1 MSIIEGY
8 KLISFGYLGR
18 KNRAGEITES
28 EKKTTMH
35 RGKKTERVGKIERK
49 KIKARGKL
57 EGGEKLRAST
67 EHNTGKKYSEGIV
80 KRGKLRARKRGT
92 FALLGCSSTGW
103 D

>member
-1 MSIIEGY
+1 MQRRKKKRERAEKINCKKNKAQE
-8 KLISFGYLGR
+8 KL
-18 KNRAGEITES
+18 E
-28 EKKTTMH
+28 
-35 RGKKTERVGKIERK
+35 RGK
-49 KIKARGKL
+49 
-57 EGGEKLRAST
+57 KLRAST